1 MYVCGRQSHIDSIE
15 MVVFL
20 QNRTIDDGMGNQNL
34 HNNILIAMNSDLD
47 LVENTT

>member
-1 MYVCGRQSHIDSIE
+1 MYVGDNHTLIPLRWSFFTE
-15 MVVFL
+15 
-20 QNRTIDDGMGNQNL
+20 QNNINDGMGNQNL

>member
-1 MYVCGRQSHIDSIE
+1 MYECGRQSHIDSIE
-15 MVVFL
+15 MVVFTE
-20 QNRTIDDGMGNQNL
+20 QNNINDGMGNQNL